1 MGEGKDQ
8 TPKKRAAKE
17 AATEADTRE
26 AAAQQAEAQ
35 HSAAAEGAPQE
46 AEATGQA
53 LPLFYQNVRALESTR
68 HARLGLSAQANLR
81 FAAKTDS
88 VPLTV
93 AEFEMAARH
102 YPIVFAQE
110 APHLPIAVVGL
121 RRRENAFVDE
131 AGRWAPDTYIP
142 AYVRRYPFLLAE
154 DRDADRV
161 TLCIDEACEWLVE
174 GGEPGL
180 FDDEGQ
186 PSDTAK
192 QAFDFCRAFHQQSK
206 TTRSFVEALAGA
218 DLLVESK
225 PQLPLPSGRT
235 LTLQGFRSID
245 REKLDALGDSTFLE
259 LRKQGWLPAVYA
271 QLLSQNN
278 WPLVLRRSRA
288 PESTS
293 GTGGD
298 SPTGQGES
306 GEASD

>member
-1 MGEGKDQ
+1 MAEGKDQ
-8 TPKKRAAKE
+8 GSKKRGAKDPASDE
-17 AATEADTRE
+17 ETRE

-35 HSAAAEGAPQE
+35 RSAAAEG
-46 AEATGQA
+46 EATGQA
-53 LPLFYQNVRALESTR
+53 LPLFYKNVRALESTR
-68 HARLGLSAQANLR
+68 HARLGLSREASLR
-81 FAAKTDS
+81 FAAATDS

-93 AEFEMAARH
+93 AEFETAARH

-121 RRRENAFVDE
+121 RRRENAYVDE
-131 AGRWAPDTYIP
+131 AGRWARDTYIP

-154 DRDADRV
+154 DREAERV

-174 GGEPGL
+174 DGEPRL

-218 DLLVESK
+218 ELLVESK
-225 PQLPLPSGRT
+225 PQLPLPGGRT
-235 LTLQGFRSID
+235 LTLQGFRSIE
-245 REKLDALGDSTFLE
+245 REKLDALSDGTFLE
-259 LRKQGWLPAVYA
+259 LRKQGWLPAIYA

-278 WPLVLRRSRA
+278 WAQVLRRSREREA
-288 PESTS
+288 GGEAS
-293 GTGGD
+293 GD
-298 SPTGQGES
+298 SPKG
-306 GEASD
+306 